1 MSLLVRIGFLK
12 LGNIATAPMIELLLD
27 ERAERQDIEVRVV
40 TTGANMSP
48 AQAEEAAETLLSLKP
63 QIVFITSPNAS
74 TPGPT
79 KAREVLSGRV
89 PVVVVS
95 DGPRK
100 LPEELAK
107 KGMGCIIV
115 EADSMIGARREFLD
129 PVEMA
134 LFNSDTIRVLAVTGA
149 YTVLC
154 KTLDDLISVLKE
166 GKELKLP
173 SLVIDSTLATEAA
186 DFKNPYAKA
195 KAYAAYEVARRVS
208 AITTEACFRVKEW
221 ETYTAMCAAAHEMM
235 RTAAELANAA
245 REIEKYGDSV
255 LRMPHYDDGSTL
267 VKRSLIEKPRKS

>member
-1 MSLLVRIGFLK
+1 LVRIGFLK

-27 ERAERQDIEVRVV
+27 ERAERGDIEVRVV

-48 AQAEEAAETLLSLKP
+48 AQAEEAANTLLNLKP

-100 LPEELAK
+100 LAEELAK

-154 KTLDDLISVLKE
+154 KTLDDLVLTLKE

-173 SLVIDSTLATEAA
+173 SLVVDSSLATEAA
-186 DFKNPYAKA
+186 SFKNPYAKA

-221 ETYTAMCAAAHEMM
+221 EVYTAMCAAAHEMM
-235 RTAAELANAA
+235 RTAAELADAA